1 MKKIT
6 VSTNLGSYKIYI
18 GNKILNRIDF
28 MLKKNNIISNKFLII
43 IDSNV
48 PKKYK
53 KIFKSK
59 YFKKKYIISIKF
71 NERKKNYQ
79 SVEKILEILQKNNFN
94 RNDSIVCL
102 GGGIAGDLCGF
113 AASIFKRGLKFI
125 NIPTT
130 LLSQVDSSIGG
141 KTGFNTKFGK
151 NLIGTFYQPSIVIS
165 DTETLNSLSQRE
177 ITCGYAEILKHA
189 LIQSK
194 SFYNF
199 LIKKEKGILKVNS
212 KDLQIAIYKSCLI
225 KKKIIQLDTMEKNI
239 RKILNFG
246 HTFGHA
252 YESTFNFSNKLNHGE
267 AVLLGMV
274 SATKLSNRL
283 KILNK
288 KNCEDILNHFE
299 KLSLPR
305 DISKYFNIK
314 NIDKIIHFMKN
325 DKKNIDEYIN
335 LILLSNIGKTTSYK
349 INKKLLKGFLKNELS
364 K

>member
-1 MKKIT
+1 MKKININ
-6 VSTNLGSYKIYI
+6 TNLGSYKIYI
-18 GNKILNRIDF
+18 GNKILNKVDF
-28 MLKKNNIISNKFLII
+28 ILKKNNIISNKFLII

-59 YFKKKYIISIKF
+59 YFKKKFIISIRF
-71 NERKKNYQ
+71 NEREKNYH
-79 SVEKILEILQKNNFN
+79 SVEKILEVLQKNNFN
-94 RNDSIVCL
+94 RNDSIICL

-151 NLIGTFYQPSIVIS
+151 NLIGTFYQPSIVVS

-177 ITCGYAEILKHA
+177 IICGYAEILKHA

-199 LIKKEKGILKVNS
+199 LAKNGKNVLKLNS
-212 KDLQIAIYKSCLI
+212 KELQIAIYRSCLI
-225 KKKIIQLDTMEKNI
+225 KKKVIQLDTMEKNI

-252 YESTFNFSNKLNHGE
+252 YESTLNFSKKLNHGE
-267 AVLLGMV
+267 AVLLGII
-274 SATKLSNRL
+274 SATKLSNKL

-288 KNCEDILNHFE
+288 KNYKDILNHFE
-299 KLSLPR
+299 KLSLPN
-305 DISKYFNIK
+305 DIKKKFNKK
-314 NIDKIIHFMKN
+314 NIDKILTFMKN
-325 DKKNIDEYIN
+325 DKKNIDNHIN
-335 LILLSNIGKTTSYK
+335 LILLSDIGKTTNYK
-349 INKKLLKGFLKNELS
+349 INKKHLKKFLKDELN

>member
-288 KNCEDILNHFE
+288 KNYEDILNHFE

-305 DISKYFNIK
+305 DIAKYFNIK

-335 LILLSNIGKTTSYK
+335 LILLSNIGKTTGYK